1 MTLTAYNNQDMNV
14 LIIDDNAD
22 SVRLLLEILAKRAI
36 RGTVATNQDR
46 AMDYIDQ
53 GIWNMA
59 FINHDFADSFRGIN
73 ARQILS
79 RLKAQH
85 PEMPTVMLTIIDS
98 AKTACNAIR
107 IGYQRIIVEPIVARQ
122 IEEILDT
129 FVPDHKTKT
138 VALSKQGCTYPYKI
152 MGASPS
158 LINTVELA
166 KKVAPTL
173 APILIAGPS
182 GTGKELIAQLIHTES
197 RRSQGPFIKVNCSA
211 LNDSLLES
219 ELFGHEKG
227 AFTGAGARH
236 KGRFERAHGG
246 TLLLDEI
253 TETRPQFQAKL
264 LRVLE
269 QMNFERVG
277 GAENI
282 DVNVRII
289 STTNTDIIDEVEN
302 NRFRTDLYYRLAAI
316 KLMVD
321 PLRKRRE
328 DIMPLV
334 WLFVNQFAHEAA
346 RPITSI
352 DKTTLNIFETYH
364 WPGNVRQLR
373 NVVRTALILGSGQ
386 TLSLADVPWMIRELQ
401 PRRSTLS
408 IDTRQLAGRS
418 LQELEQ
424 RAILATLEETQ
435 GNQARAAKVLGI
447 SDRTLRDK
455 IKRYR
460 NQEQLAS
467 TR

>member
-1 MTLTAYNNQDMNV
+1 MNI

-36 RGTVATNQDR
+36 RGTVATNK
-46 AMDYIDQ
+46 AKVTDYIEQ

-59 FINHDFADSFRGIN
+59 IINHDFADGFENITG
-73 ARQILS
+73 RQILN
-79 RLKAQH
+79 RLKTQH
-85 PEMPTVMLTIIDS
+85 PEMPTVMLTESDS
-98 AKTACNAIR
+98 AKTACKAIQ
-107 IGYQRIIVEPIVARQ
+107 IGYTRIIVKPILPQQ

-129 FVPDHKTKT
+129 FLPNHQTQT
-138 VALSKQGCTYPYKI
+138 VAWSKQGCSYPYRI
-152 MGASPS
+152 IGASPA
-158 LINTVELA
+158 LARTVQLA

-173 APILIAGPS
+173 APVLITGQS

-197 RRSQGPFIKVNCSA
+197 QRSQGPFIKVNCAA

-227 AFTGAGARH
+227 AFTGAGSRH

-277 GAENI
+277 GSENI

-302 NRFRTDLYYRLAAI
+302 KRFRTDLYYRLAAI
-316 KLMVD
+316 KLTVD
-321 PLRKRRE
+321 PLRKRPE
-328 DIMPLV
+328 DIIPLI
-334 WLFVNQFAHEAA
+334 WLFINQFAHEAA

-373 NVVRTALILGSGQ
+373 NVIRTALILGSGQ
-386 TLSLADVPWMIRELQ
+386 TLTLADVPWLIEELQ
-401 PRRSTLS
+401 PKRTTDT
-408 IDTRQLAGRS
+408 IDTSQLAGRP

-424 RAILATLEETQ
+424 RAILATLEETK
-435 GNQARAAKVLGI
+435 GNQTKAAKVLGI

-455 IKRYR
+455 VKRYR
-460 NQEQLAS
+460 NQNQLAS